1 MRATIAILALAI
13 TMSAIAA
20 PPVDLAKLTKDQV
33 VDGFTVASVYLNDA
47 DKPVGAR
54 FIHRRSGFT
63 LDLLQIESVPQG
75 HTWVNSFPVSDQG
88 EPHTQEH
95 LLVGKGTTGRAFAG
109 LDTMWLSQSSAY
121 TGQWRTNYVFNTSAG
136 PEVFFKLLDAQLNAL
151 LNPDYTDEEIRRE
164 VRNFGV
170 TENPDHTL
178 RLEEKGSVYNEM
190 TSSFSAPPASSF
202 TARAIRCRT
211 TRAASRRASAR

>member
-1 MRATIAILALAI
+1 MPREIHTSLVVEGLAHLLRRQKHVLQCPLMRATIAFILALFA
-13 TMSAIAA
+13 MSASAA
-20 PPVDLAKLTKDQV
+20 TPVDLAKLTKGQII
-33 VDGFTVASVYLNDA
+33 DGFTVASVYLNDA

-54 FIHRRSGFT
+54 FVHRRSGFT
-63 LDLLQIESVPQG
+63 LDLLQIESVPQA

-136 PEVFFKLLDAQLNAL
+136 PGVFFKLLDAQLNAL
-151 LNPDYTDEEIRRE
+151 LNPD
-164 VRNFGV
+164 
-170 TENPDHTL
+170 
-178 RLEEKGSVYNEM
+178 
-190 TSSFSAPPASSF
+190 
-202 TARAIRCRT
+202 
-211 TRAASRRASAR
+211 